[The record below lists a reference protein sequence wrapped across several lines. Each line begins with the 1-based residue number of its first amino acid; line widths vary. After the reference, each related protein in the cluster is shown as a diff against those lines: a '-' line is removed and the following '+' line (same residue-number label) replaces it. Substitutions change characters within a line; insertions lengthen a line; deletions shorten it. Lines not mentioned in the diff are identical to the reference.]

1 MLLEA
6 PSRGVKQKLEEL
18 YEALSKKHAMEFAKL
33 MKEYEEM
40 RTSENDTNE
49 DEVVKDQGLKNKIA
63 EILSLMKDTAGT
75 FTEQE
80 MKDTQRLRKMRCLA
94 TSSSCLA
101 TCAGLP
107 FNCAGLH
114 RTLQR
119 GTDVCMPQGRRPLV
133 CSRQSRVAP
142 IFTSLSGPVDCV
154 ALRDALRCVDS
165 M

>member
-6 PSRGVKQKLEEL
+6 PSRGVKQNLEEL

-63 EILSLMKDTAGT
+63 EILSLMKEMAGT

-94 TSSSCLA
+94 TSSSCPPGHLRWP
-101 TCAGLP
+101 P
-107 FNCAGLH
+107 FQLCRAAQN
-114 RTLQR
+114 T
-119 GTDVCMPQGRRPLV
+119 
-133 CSRQSRVAP
+133 
-142 IFTSLSGPVDCV
+142 TS
-154 ALRDALRCVDS
+154 AAWY
-165 M
+165 